1 MSDPNAK
8 VFLCR
13 KESYDP
19 DALIPT
25 LSDFFDGMGLDK
37 DFFVGKKVVIK
48 PNLVRKM
55 DASLGGTTHPAI
67 LKAVAA
73 VLHDRGVQDLLLA
86 ESPGGIYTES
96 SLRAAYRVCG
106 MEKAA
111 EESGVR
117 LNFDTSCRELDAPDG
132 VKSKVFRIITPI
144 ADADVIVNLC
154 KLKSHG
160 LTTMTAAVKNYFG
173 TIPGTEKF
181 EMHARFPDL
190 NDFSG
195 MIVDL
200 CALHTSRATTVN
212 IVDAIVGMEGNGPT
226 NGTPRKIGLLGAS
239 LNPFALDAVCQQVLG
254 MEGKVKMVDIAAERG
269 YFHPDE
275 TEVIGE
281 RVEDV
286 KIPDFKLPDSSIQIT
301 SVLTN
306 SRFLKMFEP
315 RPSID
320 RSACVGCGECVRSCP
335 KKTITLNKQKR
346 RAEIHPSACIR
357 CFCCQELCPHDA
369 VRIRRNPLL
378 KWIK

>member
-1 MSDPNAK
+1 MSDSQDR
-8 VFLCR
+8 VFLCK

-19 DALIPT
+19 DSLIPA
-25 LSDFFDGMGLDK
+25 LSVFFDGMGLDK
-37 DFFVGKKVVIK
+37 NFFAGKKVVIK

-55 DASLGGTTHPAI
+55 DASLAGTTHPA
-67 LKAVAA
+67 LLTAVAA
-73 VLHDRGVQDLLLA
+73 VLKERGAQDILLA
-86 ESPGGIYTES
+86 ESPGGIYTENA
-96 SLRAAYRVCG
+96 LRAAYRVCG

-111 EESGVR
+111 EDAGIG
-117 LNFDTSCRELDAPDG
+117 LNYDTSWRELDAPDG
-132 VKSKVFRIITPI
+132 VKSKLFHIITPI

-173 TIPGTEKF
+173 TVPGTEKF

-190 NDFSG
+190 TDFSG
-195 MIVDL
+195 MLVDL
-200 CALHTSRATTVN
+200 CRLHTTRATTVN

-239 LNPFALDAVCQQVLG
+239 LNPFALDFVCQQILC
-254 MEGKVKMVDIAAERG
+254 MEGKVRMLDIAAERG
-269 YFHPDE
+269 YFRPDRI
-275 TEVIGE
+275 EVIGE

-286 KIPDFKLPDSSIQIT
+286 KIPDFKLPDSSIQVT

-306 SRFLKMFEP
+306 IRFLKIFEP

-320 RSACVGCGECVRSCP
+320 RSVCIGCGECVRSCP
-335 KKTITLNKQKR
+335 KKTITLNKKKR

-369 VRIRRNPLL
+369 VRIKRNPLL